1 MGKGKLG
8 IVAVSSFVVANM
20 IGTGVFTSL
29 GFQLLDISNLWA
41 VLLLWLLGGF
51 LAFCGA
57 LVYAELGSVMPR
69 SGGEYN
75 FLSQI
80 YHPSIGFMAG
90 WISITVGFAAPIAA
104 ASMAMGSYLASAF
117 SVVNAEVVA
126 IVTLVV
132 ITVIHSFTIDL
143 AGKWQTVI
151 TFVKLALIV
160 VFIGAGFL
168 LLDAPANNFNEGGF
182 IFEEL
187 MSAPYAVALVW
198 VMFAY
203 SGWNSATYIL
213 GDIKNPKKT
222 IAPALL
228 ISTALVAILYVLLNF
243 IFLYAAPV
251 SQLEGQIEIG
261 NIAAVNIFGES
272 GGRIMSGVIS
282 ILLIS
287 SISSMVYVG
296 ARVMQ
301 PMGEDAKLLKPL
313 SKVNK
318 AKVPT
323 IALWIQCIIALGFI
337 LTASFSQI
345 IIYSG
350 FVLNLCT
357 MLATLGLFIHRFKN
371 PNMERPF
378 KAWGYPV
385 LPGIFLLA
393 MLWIL
398 IFLIVKQPV
407 ESLYGALTAGLGIVI
422 YFVNK
427 KIYSK

>member
-1 MGKGKLG
+1 MSKGKLG

-20 IGTGVFTSL
+20 IGTGLFTSL

-69 SGGEYN
+69 SGGED
-75 FLSQI
+75 
-80 YHPSIGFMAG
+80 
-90 WISITVGFAAPIAA
+90 T
-104 ASMAMGSYLASAF
+104 
-117 SVVNAEVVA
+117 
-126 IVTLVV
+126 
-132 ITVIHSFTIDL
+132 
-143 AGKWQTVI
+143 
-151 TFVKLALIV
+151 
-160 VFIGAGFL
+160 
-168 LLDAPANNFNEGGF
+168 
-182 IFEEL
+182 
-187 MSAPYAVALVW
+187 
-198 VMFAY
+198 
-203 SGWNSATYIL
+203 
-213 GDIKNPKKT
+213 
-222 IAPALL
+222 
-228 ISTALVAILYVLLNF
+228 
-243 IFLYAAPV
+243 
-251 SQLEGQIEIG
+251 
-261 NIAAVNIFGES
+261 
-272 GGRIMSGVIS
+272 
-282 ILLIS
+282 
-287 SISSMVYVG
+287 
-296 ARVMQ
+296 
-301 PMGEDAKLLKPL
+301 KLLKSL

-323 IALWIQCIIALGFI
+323 IALWIQCTIALGFI

-357 MLATLGLFIHRFKN
+357 MLATLGLFIHRFKK
-371 PNMERPF
+371 PNVERPF

-407 ESLYGALTAGLGIVI
+407 ESLYGALTAGLGSAI

-427 KIYSK
+427 KYTQNNETTFTIST